1 MSDALTKMRAD
12 PRTKKPEGRVI
23 DRKDRVEATNS
34 ADARK
39 ARQVVRELRTGSLPL
54 LAQAIAKVTGDLGVK
69 HRLQEA
75 FERYAVAN
83 DAYMREELK
92 PRDRLIEW
100 MGVGHGV
107 MPQMPPGS
115 PEHKVELAEAWNA
128 LLALVNEAT
137 KVGIHKPH
145 REHPIMLKVDLETA
159 DTPALIL
166 PGSAEWN

>member
-1 MSDALTKMRAD
+1 MSDALTKLRAD
-12 PRTKKPEGRVI
+12 PRLKKPEGRVI
-23 DRKDRVEATNS
+23 DRTDRIEATNS

-39 ARQVVRELRTGSLPL
+39 ARQIVRELRTGSLPL
-54 LAQAIAKVTGDLGVK
+54 IAQAIAKVTSDLGVK
-69 HRLQEA
+69 HALQEA
-75 FERYAVAN
+75 FERFAVAN
-83 DAYMREELK
+83 DNYMREEIK

-107 MPQMPPGS
+107 MPPLPPGS
-115 PEHKVELAEAWNA
+115 PEYKVELAEAWNA

-159 DTPALIL
+159 STPAIIL
-166 PGSAEWN
+166 PGSAEWD

>member
-1 MSDALTKMRAD
+1 MSDALSKMRAD
-12 PRTKKPEGRVI
+12 PRLKKPEGRVI
-23 DRKDRVEATNS
+23 DRADRVEATNS
-34 ADARK
+34 ADAKK
-39 ARQVVRELRTGSLPL
+39 AREVVRKLRTGSLPL
-54 LAQAIAKVTGDLGVK
+54 IAQAVAKVTSDLGVK
-69 HRLQEA
+69 HKLQEA
-75 FERYAVAN
+75 FDRFAAAN

-107 MPQMPPGS
+107 MPPLPPGS

-159 DTPALIL
+159 DTPALIV
-166 PGSAEWN
+166 PGSVEWN